1 MEEIK
6 QYFPNLSK
14 NQIVQFEQM
23 GALYTDWNQ
32 KINLI
37 SRKDMDQFYVR
48 HVLHSLSIAKYFSFS
63 PGTQIMD
70 IGTGGGFPGI
80 PLAIFFPEC
89 DFLLV
94 DSIEKK
100 ITVVS
105 DVIQKL
111 NLQNANVQ
119 RCRAEEVKRKFHFIT
134 CRAVARI
141 ERLMSWTNKSYLS
154 QHNNALPNG
163 LIALKGGDLSEELS
177 VLRSHYEVQKLSSYY
192 SEDFFETKQL
202 VYVQNTKMK

>member
-1 MEEIK
+1 M
-6 QYFPNLSK
+6 
-14 NQIVQFEQM
+14 V
-23 GALYTDWNQ
+23 ALYTDWNQ

-100 ITVVS
+100 
-105 DVIQKL
+105 
-111 NLQNANVQ
+111 
-119 RCRAEEVKRKFHFIT
+119 
-134 CRAVARI
+134 
-141 ERLMSWTNKSYLS
+141 
-154 QHNNALPNG
+154 
-163 LIALKGGDLSEELS
+163 
-177 VLRSHYEVQKLSSYY
+177 
-192 SEDFFETKQL
+192 
-202 VYVQNTKMK
+202 